1 MCSRYVVCFSMYGV
15 CMWCV
20 YSVCCVLCT
29 LFASVVNICGAV
41 LGVCGV
47 SIAVV
52 LCVCGALPACG
63 VSRWCMCSSLCV
75 GSLVYVYVCLPVCC
89 FFAQGILRVWGQCT
103 VCFVCVCTHVR
114 TCAVCFCVVL
124 FQRPSPSPC
133 VGLFHEFP
141 DSPRWPRP
149 GSQVGSQVPHGEP
162 RIQGSTVNACK
173 GKFLIRG
180 ES

>member
-1 MCSRYVVCFSMYGV
+1 MCICGVSPSMWSSYVVCFSMYGV

-29 LFASVVNICGAV
+29 LFASVVNICGTV
-41 LGVCGV
+41 LCVCGV

-89 FFAQGILRVWGQCT
+89 FFAQGILP
-103 VCFVCVCTHVR
+103 VCGVYAPYVLCVCVHMCAHVL
-114 TCAVCFCVVL
+114 CASVLSCFSV
-124 FQRPSPSPC
+124 
-133 VGLFHEFP
+133 
-141 DSPRWPRP
+141 
-149 GSQVGSQVPHGEP
+149 QVPLP
-162 RIQGSTVNACK
+162 AWVCSMSSQILQGGHVLGRRLEA
-173 GKFLIRG
+173 KFPMGNPGFRVPQ
-180 ES
+180 